1 MRTLR
6 SISVA
11 IYIVGMAGAFGCAGD
26 STDPDNPSDEGSLA
40 IAPGPLTLNVGG
52 SATLSATVRDGA
64 GAIVPSPVGW
74 VTRNPLVAAINSSG
88 TVTGLA
94 VGQTMAVATAGARR
108 DSVLVTVLDDLTLE
122 VVPGVGSVQVGRT
135 FQFSVVARNGAG
147 QVIATPP
154 VNWASSS
161 VGIAT
166 VGGTGIATGV
176 ARGVASI
183 TASARGVTSTSGL
196 LNVTDGS
203 ASCDGIMSVTEWSAT
218 LDYTYGVRG
227 TSEGGFAINSDNK
240 GNVTATLTAQVPQ
253 IEPLLIWKGK
263 LSGTASLHETKSGT
277 VNDVTKLD
285 GEGPVLTIAGG
296 YEPTMSLIV
305 DTRTCTYKVTAVTTL
320 SLRRTEPGGTTS
332 TLEAPVA
339 TVQVSQTTPLGP
351 WRTLNISDVSDTP
364 YPGHSELWLGA
375 NPNQSGFAALGFATE
390 LTQRSFTEPP
400 VGGASVSYAIT
411 RK

>member
-1 MRTLR
+1 MRWIR
-6 SISVA
+6 WASVLA
-11 IYIVGMAGAFGCAGD
+11 IYIVGPLGCAGD
-26 STDPDNPSDEGSLA
+26 STDPDNPSDEGSIT

-52 SATLSATVRDGA
+52 SGTLAATVRDGA
-64 GAIVPSPVGW
+64 GAIVPSTVAW
-74 VTRNPLVAAINSSG
+74 VTRNPLVAAVNSGG
-88 TVTGLA
+88 TVLGIA

-122 VVPGVGSVQVGRT
+122 VVPSVGSVQVGRT

-147 QVIATPP
+147 QVIATPA
-154 VNWASSS
+154 VTWASSS

-166 VGGTGIATGV
+166 IGLTGTATGV

-183 TASARGVTSTSGL
+183 TASARGVTSTPGL
-196 LNVTDGS
+196 LNVTDAS
-203 ASCDGIMSVTEWSAT
+203 ASCDGIMSVAEWSAT
-218 LDYTYGVRG
+218 LDYTYGARG

-240 GNVTATLTAQVPQ
+240 GNVAATLTAQVPQ
-253 IEPLLIWKGK
+253 VEPLLIWKGK

-305 DTRTCTYKVTAVTTL
+305 DTRACTYKLTAVTTL
-320 SLRRTEPGGTTS
+320 SLRRTEPGGATS
-332 TLEAPVA
+332 TMEAPVA
-339 TVQVSQTTPLGP
+339 AVQVSQATPLGP
-351 WRTLNISDVSDTP
+351 WRTLSISDVTDTP

-400 VGGASVSYAIT
+400 VGGASVYYAIT